1 MYKRDKLEGGAWWPF
16 GSNNEQS
23 NRCDHVSYDCDK
35 KTCKRIK
42 VIEDK
47 YQNGIDIQNDQE
59 RSTVLALLAGNGITD
74 HTRASQWIH
83 SYNEEV
89 RVNRAYNAD
98 ISGDRP
104 DDGAD
109 LERFSSAV
117 TGQSPP
123 VSPVQS
129 GDESDNDS
137 ELERFLSAKSHTDV
151 ETDSLIPEPSQEVDQ
166 PVMPEPGVSEPSQ
179 EVDQP
184 IMPEPGISEPS
195 PGPEHSPVMPEPS
208 SAPETSGPLSSPTA
222 AIDTGSLTEI
232 FDGPA
237 DPTPDNMGQLPADD
251 APPTLCNSF
260 NQTKLYGF
268 DSDID
273 MRIFVNA
280 DGLSM
285 EQRNINITITLEIN
299 PGSPEDGWLQKLIG
313 EDYLNIINQTILDG
327 QTNSNIHSNLSGNTL
342 SFGVNNVKYRLT
354 SNDRVATISKP
365 EAGQLQDSSC
375 EVVMVDDNGNNI
387 NPIID
392 IIKRLQENVR
402 QKIPWAVRPTFN
414 EPELYILYRENTPF
428 TRKSETCSLPCI
440 QVGLRAFNVWG
451 DITGLLQPAKTYIL
465 KTNEDT
471 GATGAT
477 IYRKKQRTK
486 RKPRSKKKKPRRTP
500 YKKKKPRRTP
510 SKKRKPRRTPSKK
523 NKPKSPIKKKKPRK
537 TKNRR

>member
-1 MYKRDKLEGGAWWPF
+1 MTTCSEPELVGGAWWPF
-16 GSNNEQS
+16 SSNNEQS
-23 NRCDHVSYDCDK
+23 NICDHVSYGCDR

-47 YQNGIDIQNDQE
+47 YQNGIDINNRDE

-74 HTRASQWIH
+74 HTQASQWIH

-104 DDGAD
+104 DDGAG

-151 ETDSLIPEPSQEVDQ
+151 ETDSHVIPEPEI
-166 PVMPEPGVSEPSQ
+166 SEPSQ
-179 EVDQP
+179 K
-184 IMPEPGISEPS
+184 PENSLVTPEIELEPWTLQREISEPS
-195 PGPEHSPVMPEPS
+195 QKPENSPVMPEQSPS
-208 SAPETSGPLSSPTA
+208 PVSGLLSGPVM
-222 AIDTGSLTEI
+222 DTGSLTEI

-237 DPTPDNMGQLPADD
+237 DPIPDTMGQLIPVDD

-268 DSDID
+268 DSDLE

-280 DGLSM
+280 DGLSP

-402 QKIPWAVRPTFN
+402 QKIPWAVRPSFN

-486 RKPRSKKKKPRRTP
+486 RKPYTKKKKPRRTP
-500 YKKKKPRRTP
+500 TKKKKPRRTP
-510 SKKRKPRRTPSKK
+510 TKKKKPRRTPTKR
-523 NKPKSPIKKKKPRK
+523 NPPKSPIKKRKPRK